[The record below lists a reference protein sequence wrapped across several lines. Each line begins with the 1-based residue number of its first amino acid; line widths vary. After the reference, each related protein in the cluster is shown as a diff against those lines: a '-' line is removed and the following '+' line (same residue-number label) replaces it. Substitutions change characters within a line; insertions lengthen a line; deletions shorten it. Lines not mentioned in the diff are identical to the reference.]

1 MQIELSGAQ
10 AGLAIHGL
18 PISLNFTTSARVRG
32 VFSMETLQT
41 ALKRLRVIHPLL
53 AVRLDPGANGGKPCF
68 NSEDVPPIPVRV
80 VERRSD
86 QDWVREVEREIAIPS
101 NYRTGPLFRVVWV
114 RGETVSDLVLVSDHI
129 TADGLAGIYALRDLL
144 RLLADPDIEIDPYTP
159 VRYAEAVP
167 PAMRRMILEK
177 TSAEATGF
185 PDLPEGAWGEGPF
198 PLLKVIPIE
207 LSKAET
213 TALVT
218 RCKAEGTTV
227 QAALCAAFAAP
238 FGERQPEK
246 PVRWVE
252 TPYNLRNRMTRPL
265 ENTYGVFISLVYSK
279 VDCTP
284 GKDRWEAARE
294 VGKSLTRVPDEQLFS
309 IPIVMLHV
317 AEHPLSVPVVGF
329 DYDLSISNLGRVNI
343 PEQYGDLT
351 LETIYAPTMNIS
363 GPTHRIL
370 GVTTFGGRMRCT
382 FTSRDPAAPELVRRS
397 LEILAS
403 MTA

>member
-1 MQIELSGAQ
+1 M
-10 AGLAIHGL
+10 
-18 PISLNFTTSARVRG
+18 
-32 VFSMETLQT
+32 
-41 ALKRLRVIHPLL
+41 
-53 AVRLDPGANGGKPCF
+53 
-68 NSEDVPPIPVRV
+68 
-80 VERRSD
+80 
-86 QDWVREVEREIAIPS
+86 
-101 NYRTGPLFRVVWV
+101 
-114 RGETVSDLVLVSDHI
+114 LVSDHI

-144 RLLADPDIEIDPYTP
+144 RLLADPKAEIDPYTP

-167 PAMRRMILEK
+167 PEMRRMILAK
-177 TSAEATGF
+177 TSVEASSR

-198 PLLKVIPIE
+198 PPLKVIPME
-207 LSKAET
+207 LSEGET

-227 QAALCAAFAAP
+227 QAALCAAFAVP
-238 FGERQPEK
+238 FAERQPEK
-246 PVRWVE
+246 PLRWVE
-252 TPYNLRNRMTRPL
+252 TPYNLRSRMIRPL
-265 ENTYGVFISLVYSK
+265 ENIYGVFISLVYSM

-294 VGKSLTRVPDEQLFS
+294 VGRSLTAVTDEQLFS

-317 AEHPLSVPVVGF
+317 AERPLNVPVVAF

-343 PEQYGDLT
+343 PARYGHLT
-351 LETIYAPTMNIS
+351 LETIYAPTMNVS
-363 GPTHRIL
+363 GPAHRIL

-382 FTSRDPAAPELVRRS
+382 FTSRDPASAELVRRS